1 MSENSTQNPIL
12 ALAVIFLFII
22 SIVLFS
28 LENPYWL
35 YGIPILFI
43 VILILLLKVT
53 WSIAGWGDK
62 QYQRYFGD
70 QNNVEFTYK
79 IDPDDFDETKKLE
92 KRRKKNE

>member
-1 MSENSTQNPIL
+1 MSNKSTQNPIL
-12 ALAVIFLFII
+12 VITVIFLFII

-28 LENPYWL
+28 LPSPYWL

-79 IDPDDFDETKKLE
+79 IDPEDFDETKNQKQ
-92 KRRKKNE
+92 RKKNE